1 LIPQPE
7 GEPAALRAFGLLLE
21 WCVVLC
27 GAVLSLLVFGNV
39 LSRFIFNFD
48 VAWSGELA
56 SLMLVWATFL
66 GGAAAVRRG
75 AHMRVGEVVEALS
88 GRLRAGAE
96 FVVLLVVM
104 ATLAIVA
111 WYGILLVERTWH
123 QQTTVLYL
131 PVGLLYLA
139 MPVGSALGLPFA
151 LAEALRRLAEL
162 RAG

>member
-1 LIPQPE
+1 MVPQPD
-7 GEPAALRAFGLLLE
+7 GEPAALRAFGLALD

-27 GAVLSLLVFGNV
+27 GALLSLLVFGNV
-39 LSRFIFNFD
+39 LSRFVFNAD

-56 SLMLVWATFL
+56 SLILVWATFL

-75 AHMRVGEVVEALS
+75 AHMRVGELVEALS
-88 GRLRAGAE
+88 GRVRAAAE
-96 FVVLLVVM
+96 CLVLLAVM
-104 ATLAIVA
+104 ATLGIVA
-111 WYGILLVERTWH
+111 WYGVLLVERTWH

-151 LAEALRRLAEL
+151 FAQAAQRLAEL